1 MLKSSLGVLL
11 AATAVSLTL
20 CRSAGAAPPSDELL
34 PDTTQAYISVG
45 DVDVLADAWR
55 QTQVGQLLD
64 DERMKPFTDDLR
76 RQLEEKWLRSHARLG
91 LSLDDLLELASGEL
105 SLAVVSPPKGA
116 ASVVVLADVT
126 GKEEAA
132 AATINKVSATLLKQG
147 AKRTE
152 RKTQG
157 VTLTVFESPPKR
169 GEDEVSHVIY
179 FLHGGL
185 FAASDRLDV
194 ATDLAGRLTRL
205 EKKASLKNL
214 AGLKAYQAVM
224 KRTAQAEPKLQP
236 HLRWFVD
243 PIGLA
248 EAARTWQEHRRGD
261 TDYLKVAKNQGFTAL
276 RGAGGLVNFNADPYG
291 VLHRTFVFA
300 PQPYQLAMRML
311 SFPNGGE
318 FDPQPWVSR
327 EISTYV
333 SFYIDPLNAFNH
345 FETLFDEIYGEQGVW
360 KDTLRSIEEDPNGP
374 GINLG
379 RDLVAHLGQRATV
392 ITDYELP
399 ITPASQRRLLAIE
412 VKNVKK
418 LVAAI
423 DKQMREDPN
432 ATKRKI
438 GGYDVW
444 EIVPEEDAEVELDI
458 QDGDDDDADD
468 EEAQPGGM
476 ARPGVLTRSAVTVA
490 DGYLL
495 VSSHISMLEKILTKL
510 PTHERLTA
518 DPDYKL
524 VQAELGNL
532 ITGQSAARGF
542 SRTDEQLRV
551 SYELFRQG
559 KMPEADTFLGHFL
572 NLLLGEEKEGV
583 TRKARLDGEKLP
595 EFKVVEHYLGPAGS
609 FAASEEDGWFLQG
622 FTLNKQGP
630 LAKGAGREQPSR
642 Q

>member
-1 MLKSSLGVLL
+1 MLKSSVGVLL
-11 AATAVSLTL
+11 AATAVMLIL
-20 CRSAGAAPPSDELL
+20 CSSAQAAPPSDELL
-34 PDTTQAYISVG
+34 PDTTQAFVSVP
-45 DVDVLADAWR
+45 DVDALADAWR
-55 QTQVGQLLD
+55 QTQVGRLLD
-64 DERMKPFTDDLR
+64 DERMQPFTKDLR
-76 RQLEEKWLRSHARLG
+76 RQLEQKWLKSHARLG

-116 ASVVVLADVT
+116 ASVVMLADVT

-132 AATINKVSATLLKQG
+132 AATIKKVGATLIKQG

-157 VTLTVFESPPKR
+157 LTLTVFESPPKR
-169 GEDEVSHVIY
+169 GQGEVTHVIY
-179 FLHGGL
+179 FLHDGL

-194 ATDLAGRLTRL
+194 ATDLAGRL
-205 EKKASLKNL
+205 KKPTPKNL

-224 KRTAQAEPKLQP
+224 KRTAEAEPKLKP
-236 HLRWFVD
+236 HLRWFID

-248 EAARTWQEHRRGD
+248 EAARTWQEHRKGD

-276 RGAGGLVNFNADPYG
+276 RGMGGLVNFNADSYG

-327 EISTYV
+327 EISTYA
-333 SFYIDPLNAFNH
+333 SFYIDPLNAFDH

-374 GINLG
+374 GINLR

-392 ITDYELP
+392 ITDFELP

-423 DKQMREDPN
+423 EKQMRDDPN
-432 ATKRKI
+432 STKRKI
-438 GGYDVW
+438 GEYDVW
-444 EIVPEEDAEVELDI
+444 ELVPEEDVEVELDI
-458 QDGDDDDADD
+458 QEGDGDEGGAGG
-468 EEAQPGGM
+468 APGAAM

-495 VSSHISMLEKILTKL
+495 VSSHVSMLEKVLTKL
-510 PTHERLTA
+510 APPEQLTA
-518 DPDYKL
+518 DADYKL
-524 VQAELGNL
+524 VQAELDNL
-532 ITGQSAARGF
+532 QVGESAARGF

-583 TRKARLDGEKLP
+583 TRKARLDGGKLP
-595 EFKVVEHYLGPAGS
+595 DFKVVEHYLGPAGS
-609 FAASEEDGWFLQG
+609 FAVSEEDGWFLQG
-622 FTLNKQGP
+622 FTLDKQGP
-630 LAKGAGREQPSR
+630 LAKGAGRELPSR

>member
-11 AATAVSLTL
+11 AATAVAFTL
-20 CRSAGAAPPSDELL
+20 CRSAGAVPPSDELL
-34 PDTTQAYISVG
+34 PDTTKAFVSVPN
-45 DVDVLADAWR
+45 VDVLADAWR
-55 QTQVGQLLD
+55 QTQVGQLLN
-64 DERMKPFTDDLR
+64 DERMKPFTEDLR

-91 LSLDDLLELASGEL
+91 LSLDDLLDLASGEL
-105 SLAVVSPPKGA
+105 SMAVVSPPKGP

-132 AATINKVSATLLKQG
+132 AATIKKVSATLLKQG

-152 RKTQG
+152 RKAQG
-157 VTLTVFESPPKR
+157 TTLTVFESPPKR

-194 ATDLAGRLTRL
+194 ATDLAGRLSRL
-205 EKKASLKNL
+205 DKKAALKGL

-224 KRTAQAEPKLQP
+224 KRSEQAEPKLQP
-236 HLRWFVD
+236 HLRWFID

-248 EAARTWQEHRRGD
+248 DAARTWQAHRKGD

-276 RGAGGLVNFNADPYG
+276 RGAGGVVNFNADPYG

-300 PQPYQLAMRML
+300 PQPHQLAMRML
-311 SFPNGGE
+311 SFPNGDE

-327 EISTYV
+327 EISTYA
-333 SFYIDPLNAFNH
+333 SFHIDPLNAFDH
-345 FETLFDEIYGEQGVW
+345 FETLFDEIYGEEGVW

-374 GINLG
+374 GINLR

-392 ITDYELP
+392 VTDFELP

-418 LVAAI
+418 LEAAI
-423 DKQMREDPN
+423 EKQMREDPN
-432 ATKRKI
+432 ATKRKV
-438 GGYDVW
+438 GEYDVW

-458 QDGDDDDADD
+458 DDGDEDDDEDA
-468 EEAQPGGM
+468 APGAMG
-476 ARPGVLTRSAVTVA
+476 RPGVLTRSAVTVA

-495 VSSHISMLEKILTKL
+495 VSSHVSMLEKILTKV
-510 PTHERLTA
+510 PTDERLTA
-518 DPDYKL
+518 DADYNL
-524 VQAELGNL
+524 VQTELAELKV
-532 ITGQSAARGF
+532 GQCAARGF

-583 TRKARLDGEKLP
+583 TRKARLDGGKLP
-595 EFKVVEHYLGPAGS
+595 DFKVVEHYLGPAGS
-609 FAASEEDGWFLQG
+609 FAVSEEDGWFLQG

>member
-1 MLKSSLGVLL
+1 MLKSSFWVLL
-11 AATAVSLTL
+11 AGVALTLTL
-20 CRSAGAAPPSDELL
+20 CSLAYAAPPSDELL
-34 PDTTQAYISVG
+34 PDTTKAFVSVP
-45 DVDVLADAWR
+45 DVDVLIENWR
-55 QTQVGQLLD
+55 ETQVGQLLD
-64 DERMKPFTDDLR
+64 DERMKPFTEDLR
-76 RQLEEKWLRSHARLG
+76 RQLEAKWLRSHARLG
-91 LSLDDLLELASGEL
+91 LSLDDLLELASGDL

-126 GKEEAA
+126 DKEDAA
-132 AATINKVSATLLKQG
+132 AATIKKVSATLLKQG

-152 RKTQG
+152 RKAHG

-169 GEDEVSHVIY
+169 GAEAVTHVIY

-205 EKKASLKNL
+205 EKKGALKNL
-214 AGLKAYQAVM
+214 AELDSYQAIM
-224 KRTAQAEPKLQP
+224 KRSKQAQPKLEP
-236 HLRWFVD
+236 HVRWFID

-248 EAARTWQEHRRGD
+248 EAARTWQEHRKGD

-276 RGAGGLVNFNADPYG
+276 RGAGGLVNFNADAYG

-300 PQPYQLAMRML
+300 PQPYRLAMQML
-311 SFPNGGE
+311 SFPNGDE
-318 FDPQPWVSR
+318 FKPQPWVSR
-327 EISTYV
+327 EVSTYA
-333 SFYIDPLNAFNH
+333 SFYIDPLNAFDK
-345 FETLFDEIYGEQGVW
+345 FETLFDEIYGEEGVW

-374 GINLG
+374 GINLR
-379 RDLVAHLGQRATV
+379 RDLVAHLGQRASV

-423 DKQMREDPN
+423 EKQMSGDPN

-438 GGYDVW
+438 GEYDVW

-458 QDGDDDDADD
+458 QEGDDDEDD
-468 EEAQPGGM
+468 EPGIAM

-495 VSSHISMLEKILTKL
+495 VSSHVSMLEKVLTNVA
-510 PTHERLTA
+510 THEQLIA
-518 DPDYKL
+518 DADYKL
-524 VQAELGNL
+524 VQTELANL
-532 ITGQSAARGF
+532 KVDKCAARGF
-542 SRTDEQLRV
+542 SRTDQQLRV

-583 TRKARLDGEKLP
+583 TRKARLDGAKLP
-595 EFKVVEHYLGPAGS
+595 DFKVVEHYLGPAGS
-609 FAASEEDGWFLQG
+609 FAVSEQDGWFLQG
-622 FTLNKQGP
+622 FTLGKQSP